1 MVGGEFTIDSGR
13 EGAVDDVWLV
23 AWFPGTGRRTLDA
36 PEREAEMSWRDAE
49 GGVRSIVRVKV
60 TWHRREQMQSPLMR
74 FLQRWLINT
83 VAVMVAANVLP
94 GIRYESLG
102 GLLVA
107 ALLLGVLNALVRPL
121 LLLLSFPLVV
131 LTLGLFTLIINALM
145 LYFVGQLV
153 TSFHVDTF
161 WSAFWGGLL
170 ISIVTLI
177 LNTLTG
183 SGEQRIDLRTPSA
196 RPGPP
201 RDPPGKGP
209 IIDV

>member
-1 MVGGEFTIDSGR
+1 M
-13 EGAVDDVWLV
+13 
-23 AWFPGTGRRTLDA
+23 
-36 PEREAEMSWRDAE
+36 
-49 GGVRSIVRVKV
+49 RVKLG
-60 TWHRREQMQSPLMR
+60 WHRRESAQSPLLR

-83 VAVMVAANVLP
+83 AAVMVAASVLP
-94 GIRYESLG
+94 GIRYDSLV

-145 LYFVGQLV
+145 LYFVGQV
-153 TSFHVDTF
+153 VKSFHVETF
-161 WSAFWGGLL
+161 WAAFWGGLL
-170 ISIVTLI
+170 ISVVTLI

-183 SGEQRIDLRTPSA
+183 SGERRIDLRTPSA

-201 RDPPGKGP
+201 RDPPGSGP